1 MSSEVMETAIER
13 TSDLMFGMD
22 SLQQELFLNSS
33 KVLSRDEK
41 IQYYDQLKEKYE
53 EMLALLTDYETKAD
67 YLERQGKEME
77 QVKKTKVVATK

>member
-1 MSSEVMETAIER
+1 MKTAIER
-13 TSDLMFGMD
+13 TSDLMFVMD
-22 SLQQELFLNSS
+22 SLQRELFLNSS

-53 EMLALLTDYETKAD
+53 EMLALLTDYETKAN
-67 YLERQGKEME
+67 YLDRQVKEME